1 VVAELLLGEGDLAVG
16 AGFEFAKKAVSD
28 GRGIETGRRETVEE
42 DVAFLELQQLALPGV
57 GDRAFLR
64 KQGPGAELERD
75 LAELGIVDPMLPFL

>member
-1 VVAELLLGEGDLAVG
+1 
-16 AGFEFAKKAVSD
+16 
-28 GRGIETGRRETVEE
+28 VEE